1 MLLSPIAKITLL
13 AIVTDSYQHL
23 LSSSIFLDLCH
34 VNGQNL
40 LWTTSFVFF
49 VDTQV
54 CGFELVS
61 LQVYPERP
69 RVGDDVHLQCF
80 YQLDQGELLYS
91 LKWNKKDS
99 NDEDKEFYR
108 FSSRRPVKQ
117 KFSLAD
123 LDIDVSKIHTPPV
136 HYLYDGKGHGI

>member
-1 MLLSPIAKITLL
+1 M
-13 AIVTDSYQHL
+13 TDSYQHL
-23 LSSSIFLDLCH
+23 TSSSIVTLFILLSVCLNDQYFYLQLSFLFFLD
-34 VNGQNL
+34 
-40 LWTTSFVFF
+40 TK
-49 VDTQV
+49 V

-80 YQLDQGELLYS
+80 YQLDQGEQLYS
-91 LKWNKKDS
+91 LKWNRKDS

-123 LDIDVSKIHTPPV
+123 LDIDVSKIH
-136 HYLYDGKGHGI
+136 K